1 MTAINL
7 DLESLDLEKYTEPL
21 LFPNISWQQF
31 KTMEPLLD
39 VSGVRLS
46 YLDGVLEIR
55 RMPGKKHEIV
65 KKRLAALVELYL
77 EFAEFDY
84 TPTGSVTLESEVGRV
99 KREAD
104 ESYELAPDKVRPDLA
119 IEIVVTSGGINKL
132 EAYQRLQIP
141 EIWFWQK
148 GNLSLYALQGSKYE
162 EITQSNVL
170 PDLDLQL
177 LRRCLDIPEH
187 LQTVREFR
195 RAMSAQT

>member
-7 DLESLDLEKYTEPL
+7 DLEPLDLEKYTEPL
-21 LFPNISWQQF
+21 LFPNINWQQF
-31 KTMEPLLD
+31 KAMEPLLD
-39 VSGVRLS
+39 VAGVRLS

-65 KKRLAALVELYL
+65 KKRIAALVEVYL

-84 TPTGSVTLESEVGRV
+84 TPTGSVTLESEAGRV

-104 ESYELAPDKVRPDLA
+104 ESYELGPDKVRPDLA

-148 GNLSLYALQGSKYE
+148 ENLSIYALRSEGYVQIQRSEG
-162 EITQSNVL
+162 L
-170 PDLDLQL
+170 PNLNISLLEQCINLPNHVQAVKVFRQALQ
-177 LRRCLDIPEH
+177 
-187 LQTVREFR
+187 
-195 RAMSAQT
+195 